1 MHLGCIVIRQSVAL
15 SSCGGHG
22 ILDIKKRT
30 IPLYKRVGQIL
41 SIFEFGDILSMKIA
55 LKEITE
61 QNKQECFALSVSP
74 AQSEYIASNE
84 NSLKE
89 AQENPEVARP
99 FAIYADDKMI
109 GVTMFAWDENNEDPE
124 DKYWLWRFMIDKSLQ
139 GKGYGHLALKEI
151 IQYFKDNGAD
161 IITLSTK
168 ESNKK
173 ALSLYHQ
180 FGFKENGEMNDEEIV
195 LKLYL

>member
-1 MHLGCIVIRQSVAL
+1 MSEPKL
-15 SSCGGHG
+15 
-22 ILDIKKRT
+22 
-30 IPLYKRVGQIL
+30 
-41 SIFEFGDILSMKIA
+41 
-55 LKEITE
+55 
-61 QNKQECFALSVSP
+61 QECFALKVSP

-84 NSLKE
+84 DSLKE
-89 AQENPEVARP
+89 AQENANIAQP

-109 GVTMFAWDENNEDPE
+109 GFTMFAWDEENQDPE

-139 GKGYGHLALKEI
+139 GNGYGHLALKEI
-151 IQYFKDNGAD
+151 IKYFRDNGAD

-168 ESNKK
+168 ESNKI

-195 LKLYL
+195 LKLFL

>member
-1 MHLGCIVIRQSVAL
+1 
-15 SSCGGHG
+15 
-22 ILDIKKRT
+22 
-30 IPLYKRVGQIL
+30 
-41 SIFEFGDILSMKIA
+41 MKIT
-55 LKEITE
+55 LKKITE
-61 QNKQECFALSVSP
+61 QNRQECFSLEVNP

-84 NSLKE
+84 NSLNE
-89 AQENPEVARP
+89 ARENAEIARP
-99 FAIYADDKMI
+99 FAIYAGDKMI
-109 GVTMFAWDENNEDPE
+109 GFTMFAWDENNEDPE
-124 DKYWLWRFMIDKSLQ
+124 DRYWLWRFMIDKSLQ

-168 ESNKK
+168 PSNKT

-180 FGFKENGEMNDEEIV
+180 FNFKENGGMNDEEII

>member
-1 MHLGCIVIRQSVAL
+1 MEIV
-15 SSCGGHG
+15 
-22 ILDIKKRT
+22 
-30 IPLYKRVGQIL
+30 
-41 SIFEFGDILSMKIA
+41 

-61 QNKQECFALSVSP
+61 QNKQECFSLKVSP
-74 AQSEYIASNE
+74 GQSEYIASNE
-84 NSLKE
+84 NSLNE
-89 AQENPEVARP
+89 AQENPEIARP

-109 GVTMFAWDENNEDPE
+109 GFTMFAWDENNEDPE

-151 IQYFKDNGAD
+151 IKYFKDNGAD

-168 ESNKK
+168 ESNKT

-195 LKLYL
+195 LKLFL

>member
-1 MHLGCIVIRQSVAL
+1 MEIV
-15 SSCGGHG
+15 
-22 ILDIKKRT
+22 
-30 IPLYKRVGQIL
+30 
-41 SIFEFGDILSMKIA
+41 

-61 QNKQECFALSVSP
+61 QNKQECFSLKVSP
-74 AQSEYIASNE
+74 GQSEYIASNE
-84 NSLKE
+84 NSLNE
-89 AQENPEVARP
+89 AQENPEIARP

-109 GVTMFAWDENNEDPE
+109 GFTMFAWDENNEDPE

-151 IQYFKDNGAD
+151 IKYFKDNGAD

-168 ESNKK
+168 ESNKI

-195 LKLYL
+195 LKLFL